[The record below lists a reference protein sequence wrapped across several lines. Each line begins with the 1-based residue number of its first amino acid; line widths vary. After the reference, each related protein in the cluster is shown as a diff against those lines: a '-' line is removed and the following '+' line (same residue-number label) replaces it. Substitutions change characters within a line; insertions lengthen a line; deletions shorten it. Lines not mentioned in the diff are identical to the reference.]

1 MNQTASVVVSDL
13 TKSYGGNTVLD
24 HASVAFS
31 PGRVHALLGPN
42 GAGKSTLLGCLSGAV
57 HPDSGTI
64 ACGGRTYHGFTPS
77 EAFAAGIATIYQHFQ
92 AIDDLTVAD
101 NIYLGAEL
109 RRGGVTVNGRA
120 QLAGAG
126 ALFARLGVD
135 VDPRATVGSL
145 SVGERQL
152 VEIAKALRHEP
163 ATLILDE
170 PTSALSQTESAL
182 LLDLVTRLARDLG
195 IAVIYVTHLLHEVL
209 TVADEVTVLR
219 DGKILWTRPGGGLDM
234 ETLVST
240 ISPDVDES
248 ESASQVRGTSNAAV
262 LELSEFSAGFTGPL
276 TVTVNEGDIVGVFG
290 LLGSGRSDL
299 LETISGVHPRRAG
312 HARLN
317 GQPYNPTSVRS
328 AISAGVA
335 LVPSDRST
343 MSIFGPMTALE
354 NVLLP
359 RWRYT
364 TRSRMRSKDGENE
377 AFDRIATA
385 VQLKPPLPWQAA
397 ERFSGGNA
405 QKLVVGRWLNDLA
418 PVSVLVLDEPTQGID
433 VGSRRELY
441 RLLRSFVT
449 DAPGRAVVFASSD
462 PEEIERL
469 ANRVLVLSEGVLVGE
484 VEPGLG
490 EDALLG
496 LVHSREG
503 GSAKRTIGEQPHE

>member
-1 MNQTASVVVSDL
+1 MNQPASVVISDL

-24 HASVAFS
+24 HASVTFS

-57 HPDSGTI
+57 QPDSGTI
-64 ACGGRTYHGFTPS
+64 TCSGRAYRGFTPS
-77 EAFAAGIATIYQHFQ
+77 EAFGAGISTIYQHFQ

-109 RRGGVTVNGRA
+109 RRGGVMINSRA
-120 QLAGAG
+120 QLAGAS
-126 ALFARLGVD
+126 ALFERLGVD
-135 VDPRATVGSL
+135 IDPRATVGSL
-145 SVGERQL
+145 SVGQRQL

-170 PTSALSQTESAL
+170 PTSALSQTESVL
-182 LLDLVTRLARDLG
+182 LLELVTRLAHDLD

-219 DGKILWTRPGGGLDM
+219 DGKIVWTRPGGDLDM
-234 ETLVST
+234 QTLVTT
-240 ISPDVDES
+240 ISPDVDDS
-248 ESASQVRGTSNAAV
+248 ELISQSRDASNAAV
-262 LELSEFSAGFTGPL
+262 LELDEFSSGFTGPL
-276 TVTVNEGDIVGVFG
+276 TVTIKEGDIVGVFG

-312 HARLN
+312 HALLHGR
-317 GQPYNPTSVRS
+317 PYNPASVRS
-328 AISAGVA
+328 AINAGVA
-335 LVPSDRST
+335 LIPSDRST

-359 RWRYT
+359 RWPQT
-364 TRSRMRSKDGENE
+364 TRFLLRSKDNE
-377 AFDRIATA
+377 SKAFERIALS
-385 VQLKPPLPWQAA
+385 VQLKPPFPWQSA

-441 RLLRSFVT
+441 RLLRSFVK
-449 DAPGRAVVFASSD
+449 DEPGRAVIFASSD

-469 ANRVLVLSEGVLVGE
+469 ANRVLVLSDGVLIGE

-503 GSAKRTIGEQPHE
+503 ASIKRTIGEEQYE